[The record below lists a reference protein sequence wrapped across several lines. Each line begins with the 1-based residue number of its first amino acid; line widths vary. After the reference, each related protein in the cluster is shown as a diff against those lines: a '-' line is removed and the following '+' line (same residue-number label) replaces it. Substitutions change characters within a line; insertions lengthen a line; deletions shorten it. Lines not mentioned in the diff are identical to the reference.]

1 VVTPD
6 ANAPDE
12 LTSATTPSGGTRPVA
27 VVVGPPGAGKTT
39 VGRALAQR
47 LGVAFHDVDAAIE
60 STEGRSISDIFV
72 DDGEP
77 VFRDLE
83 RAEVA
88 RSLAEEAGVV
98 ALGGGA
104 VMDPLTED
112 ALRGHVVVFLD
123 VAIADAS
130 RRIGFDKS
138 RPLLAVN
145 PRASWVAMM
154 NSRRPTYER
163 VASVRVDT
171 AGKAPEAIVD
181 EIVVLLEAAPA

>member
-1 VVTPD
+1 MTTD
-6 ANAPDE
+6 ANEPSESA
-12 LTSATTPSGGTRPVA
+12 SATATSGGVRPVA

-39 VGRALAQR
+39 VGQALARR

-60 STEGRSISDIFV
+60 AAEGRSISDIFV

-83 RAEVA
+83 RVEVA
-88 RSLAEEAGVV
+88 RSLAEEPGVV

-130 RRIGFDKS
+130 RRIGFDRS

-154 NSRRPTYER
+154 NQRRPTYER

-171 AGKAPEAIVD
+171 AGKEPEAIVD
-181 EIVVLLEAAPA
+181 ELLVLLEAAQA

>member
-1 VVTPD
+1 MVTP
-6 ANAPDE
+6 AP
-12 LTSATTPSGGTRPVA
+12 GRPVA

-39 VGRALAQR
+39 VGRALAER

-60 STEGRSISDIFV
+60 AAQGRTISDIFV

-77 VFRDLE
+77 FFRDLE

-88 RSLAEEAGVV
+88 RSLEQERGVV

-104 VMDPLTED
+104 VMDPLTEE
-112 ALRGHVVVFLD
+112 ALAGHVVVFLD
-123 VAIADAS
+123 VSIADAS
-130 RRIGFDKS
+130 KRIGFDRS

-154 NSRRPTYER
+154 NHRRPTYQR
-163 VASVRVDT
+163 VATLTVDT
-171 AGKAPEAIVD
+171 AGRTPDEVVDLIVPS
-181 EIVVLLEAAPA
+181 LEGASA

>member
-1 VVTPD
+1 MVTAA
-6 ANAPDE
+6 ANEPSE
-12 LTSATTPSGGTRPVA
+12 TVSAAAKSGGTRPVA

-39 VGRALAQR
+39 VGRALAER

-60 STEGRSISDIFV
+60 AAEGRSISDIFV
-72 DDGEP
+72 DDGEAA
-77 VFRDLE
+77 FRDLE

-88 RSLAEEAGVV
+88 RSLGTEPGVV

-104 VMDPLTED
+104 VMDPLTEE
-112 ALRGHVVVFLD
+112 ALRGHVVAFLD

-130 RRIGFDKS
+130 RRIGFDRS

-154 NSRRPTYER
+154 NHRRPTYER

-171 AGKAPEAIVD
+171 AGKAPDAIVD
-181 EIVVLLEAAPA
+181 ELVVLLEAARA

>member
-1 VVTPD
+1 MVTPD

-60 STEGRSISDIFV
+60 SAEGRSISDIFV

-104 VMDPLTED
+104 VMDPITEE

-171 AGKAPEAIVD
+171 AGKAPEAIVG

>member
-1 VVTPD
+1 MVT
-6 ANAPDE
+6 A
-12 LTSATTPSGGTRPVA
+12 ATNRPVA

-39 VGRALAQR
+39 VGRVLADR
-47 LGVAFHDVDAAIE
+47 LGVEFHDVDAAIE
-60 STEGRSISDIFV
+60 AGQGRPISDIFV

-77 VFRDLE
+77 FFRDLE

-88 RSLAEEAGVV
+88 RALEQERGVV

-104 VMDPLTED
+104 VMDPLTEQ
-112 ALRGHVVVFLD
+112 ALTGHVVVFLD

-130 RRIGFDKS
+130 KRIGFDRS

-154 NSRRPTYER
+154 NHRRPTYSR
-163 VASVRVDT
+163 VATLTVDT
-171 AGKAPEAIVD
+171 AGRTPDEVVDAIVP
-181 EIVVLLEAAPA
+181 LLEGARA

>member
-60 STEGRSISDIFV
+60 SAEGRSISDIFV

-104 VMDPLTED
+104 VMDPITED

-171 AGKAPEAIVD
+171 AGKAPEAIVG

>member
-1 VVTPD
+1 MVTTD
-6 ANAPDE
+6 ANEPSE
-12 LTSATTPSGGTRPVA
+12 SGSATTTSGGERPVA

-39 VGRALAQR
+39 VGQALAQR

-60 STEGRSISDIFV
+60 AAEGRSISDIFV

-83 RAEVA
+83 RTEVA
-88 RSLAEEAGVV
+88 RALAEEPGVV

-145 PRASWVAMM
+145 PRASWVTMM
-154 NSRRPTYER
+154 NHRRPTYER

-181 EIVVLLEAAPA
+181 ELVVLLEADRA

>member
-1 VVTPD
+1 VVTASTD
-6 ANAPDE
+6 
-12 LTSATTPSGGTRPVA
+12 RPVA
-27 VVVGPPGAGKTT
+27 VVVGPPGAGKST
-39 VGRALAQR
+39 VGRALADR

-60 STEGRSISDIFV
+60 QAQGRSISDIFV
-72 DDGEP
+72 DDGET

-88 RSLAEEAGVV
+88 RSLAEERGVV

-104 VMDPLTED
+104 VMDPLTEQ
-112 ALRGHVVVFLD
+112 ALAGHVVVFLD

-130 RRIGFDKS
+130 KRIGFDRS

-154 NSRRPTYER
+154 NHRRPTYER
-163 VASVRVDT
+163 VATLTVDT
-171 AGKAPEAIVD
+171 ARRSPDEVVDLIVPA
-181 EIVVLLEAAPA
+181 LEGASA

>member
-1 VVTPD
+1 MVTTD
-6 ANAPDE
+6 ANEPSE
-12 LTSATTPSGGTRPVA
+12 SGSATTTSGGTRPVA

-39 VGRALAQR
+39 VGQALAER

-60 STEGRSISDIFV
+60 AAEGRSISDIFV

-83 RAEVA
+83 RTEVA
-88 RSLAEEAGVV
+88 RSLAEERGVV

-145 PRASWVAMM
+145 PRASWVTMM
-154 NSRRPTYER
+154 NHRRPTYER

-171 AGKAPEAIVD
+171 AGKAPEAIVG